1 MFAKSNSLTILVACA
16 TVLMGALVSCDRAE
30 QSPVFPPERGGE
42 GISNPSDSG
51 RLSSEKEK
59 ICQEEAAIR
68 QRYYNQCVE
77 GRNQSEGGIGT
88 TTPCED
94 WLRTPAACL

>member
-1 MFAKSNSLTILVACA
+1 MFAKSNSPTILVACA

-42 GISNPSDSG
+42 RISNPVSK
-51 RLSSEKEK
+51 KEE
-59 ICQEEAAIR
+59 ICEEEAAIR

-77 GRNQSEGGIGT
+77 QRNQMEGGVGT